1 MAAQQAA
8 AIEIA
13 RFRRREASLWRDA
26 FDRLAKNRAALV
38 GFFIIILLFL
48 VAILAPWIAPYP
60 YDLTNV
66 SIEAVNQP
74 SSQAHWMGTDA
85 LGRDLMSRM
94 FVGARISMT
103 VGVVVQIIIL
113 CIGVPIGAAAG
124 YFGGRLDDL
133 LMRFTDVMYA
143 FPDLLFVIILMTAF
157 RDTPIAQVWNGL
169 FLVFFAIG
177 VVAWPTMARLV
188 RGQFLSLREKE
199 FIEAARAVGVND
211 LRIVVRHLLPNSIGP
226 MIVAITLGIPQA
238 IMTEAI
244 LSFIGIG
251 VQPPMC
257 SWGSLIQEGFA
268 YVTAGPHQVVF
279 PGLAIALTMLSFT
292 FLGDGLRDALDPW
305 MKK

>member
-1 MAAQQAA
+1 MAVEPLS
-8 AIEIA
+8 IEMV
-13 RFRRREASLWRDA
+13 RLRRREASLWRDA
-26 FDRLAKNRAALV
+26 LDRLAKNKAALAGAV
-38 GFFIIILLFL
+38 VIAVL
-48 VAILAPWIAPYP
+48 VVTAILAPWIAPYP

-66 SIEAVNQP
+66 SVETVNQP
-74 SSQAHWMGTDA
+74 PSLAHWMGTDA
-85 LGRDLMSRM
+85 LGRDLLSRLLI
-94 FVGARISMT
+94 GGRISLT
-103 VGVVVQIIIL
+103 VGLVVQVIII
-113 CIGVPIGAAAG
+113 CIGVPIGAIAG
-124 YFGGRLDDL
+124 YFGGRLDNF

-157 RDTPIAQVWNGL
+157 RDTPLAEIWNGL
-169 FLVFFAIG
+169 FIVFFAIG
-177 VVAWPTMARLV
+177 VVLWPTMARLV

-199 FIEAARAVGVND
+199 FIEAARAVGVSNS
-211 LRIVVRHLLPNSIGP
+211 RIVIRHLLPNSIGP
-226 MIVAITLGIPQA
+226 IIVAVTLGIPQA
-238 IMTEAI
+238 IMTEAV

-268 YVTAGPHQVVF
+268 YITSGPHQVVF